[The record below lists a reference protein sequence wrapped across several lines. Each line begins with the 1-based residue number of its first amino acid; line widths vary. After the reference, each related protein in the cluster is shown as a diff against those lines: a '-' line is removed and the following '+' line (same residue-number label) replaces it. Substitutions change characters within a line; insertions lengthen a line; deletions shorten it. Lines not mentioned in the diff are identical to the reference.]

1 MASRFAKQKDQLT
14 LIQAMRILKEKQIQ
28 TRLSFAGL
36 GKDRLLRH
44 SKKISAQWG
53 LTSQIDFLGHVS
65 NMPALLGQ
73 HQIFVLSTHYE
84 GMPLALIEAMASG
97 CACIGTDVVGVR
109 EVIEPGVTGLLVPEN
124 NAPALA
130 DAIALLLK
138 EPEKAARLGRAA
150 RATVKEHFTLQEM
163 NENYTR
169 LLLQLFRQN
178 KAPS

>member
-1 MASRFAKQKDQLT
+1 
-14 LIQAMRILKEKQIQ
+14 MRILKEQQIQ

-65 NMPALLGQ
+65 NLPDLLVK

-109 EVIEPGVTGLLVPEN
+109 EVIQPGVTGLLVPEN

-138 EPEKAARLGRAA
+138 DPEKAENLGKAA
-150 RATVKEHFTLQEM
+150 RESVKQHFTLEVM
-163 NENYTR
+163 NDNYTR
-169 LLLQLFRQN
+169 LLFDLYQHN
-178 KAPS
+178 KSSS